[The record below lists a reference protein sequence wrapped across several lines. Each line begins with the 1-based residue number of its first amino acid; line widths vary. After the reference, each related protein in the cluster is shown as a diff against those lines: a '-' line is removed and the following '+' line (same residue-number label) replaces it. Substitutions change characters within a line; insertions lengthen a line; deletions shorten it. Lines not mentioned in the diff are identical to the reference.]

1 MEMSEEREQ
10 SLREAFAEVDTD
22 GSGSIDV
29 QELGVLLKKQ
39 VYWYYTCRSVLQHCT
54 AVYCNRAENISAIP
68 SRHYSGT

>member
-22 GSGSIDV
+22 RSGSIDV

-39 VYWYYTCRSVLQHCT
+39 VY
-54 AVYCNRAENISAIP
+54 
-68 SRHYSGT
+68 